1 MARMPEDVA
10 LGVLAQSGPE
20 RDSVVTSVRV
30 PRTLREVA
38 RAMQRAGLIESW
50 NDVLV
55 QGARHRLEAIAHRAG
70 LDAHYDEHPQLRP
83 TAGEVALA
91 LAEMDGGDLAG
102 RRDLVERAA
111 EELLAVRA
119 DASGDD
125 VLTYALALA
134 THGPAA

>member
-1 MARMPEDVA
+1 MAQMSEDVV
-10 LGVLAQSGPE
+10 LGVLGQPGAE
-20 RDSVVTSVRV
+20 RDSVVTSVRI
-30 PRTLREVA
+30 PRTLRDVA

-70 LDAHYDEHPQLRP
+70 LDAHYTEHPRLRP
-83 TAGEVALA
+83 AAGDVAFA
-91 LAEMDGGDLAG
+91 LAEMDGSDLAR
-102 RRDLVERAA
+102 RRDLVDRAA
-111 EELLAVRA
+111 DELLAVRP

-134 THGPAA
+134 AHEPAA